1 MFSLWLFYSTYL
13 CFNSISTLLTRYQKE
28 MEEYQKTDAYKNFL
42 QKQRKT
48 ETPSPPKKT
57 RKENGEERKEEE
69 EEEEEVST
77 TNVLGHSLLQ
87 FLEFVTREV

>member
-1 MFSLWLFYSTYL
+1 
-13 CFNSISTLLTRYQKE
+13 

-42 QKQRKT
+42 QKQRKA

-69 EEEEEVST
+69 EEEEEVSI
-77 TNVLGHSLLQ
+77 TNVWAIQL
-87 FLEFVTREV
+87 RP